1 MKFNNETLKVAVR
14 EWLSD
19 SVASESKYGPIS
31 NWDTSQVTNMSNLF
45 FSAKALAFNQPLND
59 WDVSNVTCMKMMFFN
74 AQAFNQPLN
83 DWDVSNVANMNCM
96 FNGAMAFNQPLNNW
110 NVSNVTDMGSMFFKA
125 MAFNQ
130 PLNNWNVS
138 NVVVMDRLF
147 YEAYVFNHPLN
158 DWDVSSVK
166 DFDFMFFYAKAFNQ
180 PLNDW
185 KLSNDCFKAMKLS
198 SESTSKHKGKS
209 ISSEIHS
216 GKIIKLKYFKNNGAG
231 DLDHNPL
238 TGRKVD
244 YCIAKPFDF
253 NAIIEIED
261 EVFHINYILIEASK
275 EHDLDYIYIGLCD
288 KDFNVKKW
296 IDPEK
301 SKAKFVKK
309 LYLLGEI
316 LIDEDLC
323 EACSVRYI
331 DIDDFD
337 SHDLDDSYDYK
348 KLLEVRENW

>member
-1 MKFNNETLKVAVR
+1 MT
-14 EWLSD
+14 D
-19 SVASESKYGPIS
+19 
-31 NWDTSQVTNMSNLF
+31 VTNMF
-45 FSAKALAFNQPLND
+45 ADTECFNQPLND
-59 WDVSNVTCMKMMFFN
+59 WDVS
-74 AQAFNQPLN
+74 
-83 DWDVSNVANMNCM
+83 
-96 FNGAMAFNQPLNNW
+96 
-110 NVSNVTDMGSMFFKA
+110 
-125 MAFNQ
+125 
-130 PLNNWNVS
+130 
-138 NVVVMDRLF
+138 
-147 YEAYVFNHPLN
+147 
-158 DWDVSSVK
+158 SVE
-166 DFDFMFFYAKAFNQ
+166 DFDRMFINAKAFNK
-180 PLNDW
+180 PLDDW

-198 SESTSKHKGKS
+198 SESTSKHRGKS